1 MAEIGTATVKITPVV
16 DEDALS
22 QIDASIREAV
32 ADALRKVADSLV
44 AKPAAAAEPT
54 PNAERFNLYYE
65 PNGLGWAILDK
76 DNPAIQARYYSDAF
90 GLDDVLSDLSELR
103 CGESETSSYE
113 WVDESDPWDD

>member
-22 QIDASIREAV
+22 QIDTAVREAI
-32 ADALRKVADSLV
+32 ADALRKVADNLG
-44 AKPAAAAEPT
+44 ARPAAAAEPT
-54 PNAERFNLYYE
+54 PSAERFNLYCE

-90 GLDDVLSDLSELR
+90 DLDDVLSDLSKLR
-103 CGESETSSYE
+103 HGESETSYYE